1 MFIRYTTASAN
12 APAREDRQAH
22 RRSTVSDEDKVLHLA
37 VLVGAMREQGFSAR
51 SIARVQQRAE
61 EMLDAFG
68 REGIPVP
75 RPRVF
80 DPKAP
85 SERDRRA
92 RPAAGRAPV
101 ASWREIERT
110 PAEPSPAR

>member
-1 MFIRYTTASAN
+1 
-12 APAREDRQAH
+12 
-22 RRSTVSDEDKVLHLA
+22 
-37 VLVGAMREQGFSAR
+37 MREQGFSAR

-68 REGIPVP
+68 QEGIPVP

-85 SERDRRA
+85 SARDRRA
-92 RPAAGRAPV
+92 SPAAGRAPTP
-101 ASWREIERT
+101 EIEREIVRT
-110 PAEPSPAR
+110 PADPSPTR